1 MFTGIIEATSEI
13 IEARLGDDCLRIQ
26 VERPQDFNDISVG
39 DSIACNGVCLTVEK
53 VKKKSLRFAIGHE
66 TLKITGWERMDFV
79 EKPLNLERS
88 LVYGERIHGHLVS
101 GHVDQMAELVEIEPQ
116 GESLVLKFSLPKE
129 LAQYVWKKSSVTVN
143 GVSLTVNN
151 VYPQSFDVCLIPET
165 LKKTN
170 LSSLAVGDRV
180 TLETDYYM
188 KGLLQAKEN
197 N

>member
-13 IEARLGDDCLRIQ
+13 IEAQLGDDCLRIQ
-26 VERPQDFNDISVG
+26 VEKPAGFDDISVG

-66 TLKITGWERMDFV
+66 TLKITHWEKMDFA
-79 EKPLNLERS
+79 EKPINLERS

-101 GHVDQMAELVEIEPQ
+101 GHVDQMVELLDMKSE

-129 LAQYVWKKSSVTVN
+129 LAPYIWKKSSVTVN

-151 VYPQSFDVCLIPET
+151 VRTEDFDVCLIPET

-180 TLETDYYM
+180 TIESDYYM

-197 N
+197 K